1 MAKLRIEGSDLV
13 VEVEG
18 MDKLWALK
26 STLTIPLAH
35 VRGATPDPGI
45 SGEPKGIR
53 AGGTR
58 VPRVVAAGTFRQ
70 DGEKVFWDVHDPQK
84 AVVIELRDEDY
95 ARLIVQVEDPR
106 ATSDLV
112 TAALAA

>member
-1 MAKLRIEGSDLV
+1 MAKLRIENSDLV

-35 VRGATPDPGI
+35 VRSATLDPGI
-45 SGEPKGIR
+45 ADEPKGIR

-58 VPRVVAAGTFRQ
+58 VPRVVTAGTFRQ
-70 DGEKVFWDVHDPQK
+70 DGERVFWDVRDPQK

-95 ARLIVQVEDPR
+95 ARLIVEVDDPR
-106 ATSDLV
+106 ATSELV
-112 TAALAA
+112 ASALAA